1 MITAKEARHNT
12 DKHISDTTARAKELL
27 LTDALGVNH
36 MIEKA
41 IASCKSNVKFEV
53 YNFLKDNGFRSQEEQ
68 NIFITTCHNYFK
80 ELGYAIASWEG
91 LYGEIFEISW

>member
-1 MITAKEARHNT
+1 MMTAKEARYNT

-27 LTDALGVNH
+27 STDVLGVNY
-36 MIEKA
+36 MIGEA
-41 IASCKSNVKFEV
+41 IASCKSKVKFEV
-53 YNFLKDNGFRSQEEQ
+53 YNFFKDNGFRSQEEQ

-80 ELGYAIASWEG
+80 DFGYTVASWEV